1 MWTPRGPHSP
11 DPRPVLLLTPTLSP
25 SCGSR
30 ESGFPV
36 YPLSSSR
43 VGGVAATFLVCASVG
58 TVLEWISSVPPG
70 NVSLRMCGVLAEAE
84 GLKGLGLGVDNE
96 MVKAAPGFGCPR

>member
-11 DPRPVLLLTPTLSP
+11 DPRPVFLLTPTLSP

-43 VGGVAATFLVCASVG
+43 VGGVVATFLACASVC
-58 TVLEWISSVPPG
+58 TVLEWISSVPP
-70 NVSLRMCGVLAEAE
+70 RHVLSVLLGASECVECLPEAA
-84 GLKGLGLGVDNE
+84 GLG
-96 MVKAAPGFGCPR
+96 FGSGQ